1 MLKNDPL
8 TGRRW
13 GDHGTAMAAIDY
25 ALAELPFDEVEAFLS
40 AWRDGDA
47 GKEWPEFY
55 EWLRAE
61 GR

>member
-13 GDHGTAMAAIDY
+13 GDHGSALSAIDY
-25 ALAELPFDEVEAFLS
+25 ALDVMRGEEREFLS

-55 EWLRAE
+55 EWLRAK